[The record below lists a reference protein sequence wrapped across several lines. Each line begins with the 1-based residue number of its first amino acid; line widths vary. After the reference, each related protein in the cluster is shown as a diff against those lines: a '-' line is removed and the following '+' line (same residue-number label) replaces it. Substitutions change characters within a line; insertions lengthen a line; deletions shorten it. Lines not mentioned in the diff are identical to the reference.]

1 MKLAITGAS
10 GWLGKNF
17 LEQYLK
23 NRSSESRIL
32 VKFFASSDREI
43 KLKHEKYSFSKLN
56 LSNLIDFEP
65 SHIIHLAFNIKE
77 TVKDTEHLSE
87 SNNEIIETITQYLD
101 ISKVKKII
109 FTGSGAEYNSYDSD
123 KNTRYAEMK
132 LKESQEISQVCVKKG
147 IDYHKLIIWSCSG
160 KHSRDVKSYFFLD
173 FVDKALKNLPIEIKS
188 SHRVYRS
195 FTSAGDIAS
204 LGLRL
209 LNVGGPKLIT
219 CAKTDYIEIEEFA
232 ERVIYLLNSKSL
244 IHRPPLNPGKADE
257 NYHPLTS
264 NLEEVAKSLDVRLL
278 TLDEQIIQTS
288 KFLENGEYDSSG

>member
-10 GWLGKNF
+10 GWLGRNF
-17 LEQYLK
+17 LEEYLK
-23 NRSSESRIL
+23 NSSSESRIL

-132 LKESQEISQVCVKKG
+132 LKESQEISQVCAKKG

-288 KFLENGEYDSSG
+288 KFLENGEYDSS

>member
-23 NRSSESRIL
+23 NSSSESRIL

>member
-1 MKLAITGAS
+1 
-10 GWLGKNF
+10 
-17 LEQYLK
+17 
-23 NRSSESRIL
+23 
-32 VKFFASSDREI
+32 
-43 KLKHEKYSFSKLN
+43 
-56 LSNLIDFEP
+56 
-65 SHIIHLAFNIKE
+65 
-77 TVKDTEHLSE
+77 
-87 SNNEIIETITQYLD
+87 
-101 ISKVKKII
+101 
-109 FTGSGAEYNSYDSD
+109 
-123 KNTRYAEMK
+123 MK

>member
-1 MKLAITGAS
+1 
-10 GWLGKNF
+10 
-17 LEQYLK
+17 LK
-23 NRSSESRIL
+23 NSSSESRIL